1 MVFNQDPERSEDMW
15 PGCRPNKVGNVEY
28 KHRGGPS
35 LVLVVIPYSTDVT
48 FWLLAVDPQHDP
60 IIIEI
65 SRRTAMGDSRWSY
78 VVLNSCLDAF
88 LYSVLNQ
95 DPKDRREKE
104 VLDILFHVRAF
115 TAMQC

>member
-15 PGCRPNKVGNVEY
+15 PGCRPNKVGNVEC

-95 DPKDRREKE
+95 TRRIGEKE
-104 VLDILFHVRAF
+104 VLDILFHVHAF